1 MLRRRMGLLN
11 LPCIAPTVVAALLL
25 VSSVLIG
32 GCGGSAVMIDV
43 TVTGLPPESRLVQV
57 SAQLNGQFAN
67 EVTRSLSGAP
77 SSFLVRLPSGSR
89 GLLKLT
95 ASGLPENGCAEAE
108 GTAEQTID
116 ADATYKLTIALQ
128 PLAVPSC
135 QVAVELV
142 GPGEGSVRMSAD
154 GVSDMNCVRT
164 CAGSGGCTTPTRC
177 TMRTRYAGEVRMQA
191 SPGGSSYF
199 SNWAGVCSGREVC
212 KRTVE
217 RAENVVR
224 ANFINPPVC
233 SGGNW
238 CWDYPLPQ
246 GGNLYNVKA
255 RAANDVWAVGDS
267 GLILH
272 WDGSR
277 WAQVSSGQTGEIRSI
292 ALGPNGTTFFGGY
305 TQFLMKW
312 DGQTIDKGAYVGKPA
327 SLMWTADGN
336 EIWYSEDFFGEA
348 NTGLYRLR
356 GDTGNI
362 DDFMMPMTKIY
373 EIWGI
378 NKDDVWISAGDKLY
392 RWNGSSLSERP
403 IPANSEIYGLTGFSW
418 DDIWG
423 IGNGLYHWD
432 GMSWALANSEIKGTA
447 IGASSP
453 NDMWIFGDKLYRFNG
468 KSWNGF
474 EYPKNNQSVSYAGND
489 FNNLWSVGNNGYIS
503 HWDGQKWFEIASR
516 EDGYLYSLWGSSP
529 NDVWAAGD
537 PKNILHWDGVSWSEL
552 RISEDGRWRAIWGTS
567 ANDVLICGAT
577 CYHWNGSTWAQVS
590 HPKLGE
596 TVVSLWGTSNQSV
609 WATTGLGK
617 IYYWNGILWAEQ
629 FPEQGLPAWSKMW
642 GNSDSN
648 VWCVLDNNSYHFDG
662 KSWKKI
668 ELVPRNLGALFSVFG
683 FSDNDVWAVG
693 MPGLIMHWDGASWS
707 RKSVGILDVL
717 PMDNY
722 LSGFWGSSPSDSWVI
737 GPRGLMLRAY
747 RDVFNPVP
755 TGTVN
760 RLWTIWGA
768 GPQDVWVAGE
778 RSTILRYRP

>member
-25 VSSVLIG
+25 VSSLLVG

-67 EVTRSLSGAP
+67 EVTRALSGAP

-108 GTAEQTID
+108 GTAEQIID

-154 GVSDMNCVRT
+154 GVSDVNCFRT
-164 CAGSGGCTTPTRC
+164 CAGSAGCTTPTRC

-191 SPGGSSYF
+191 TPGGSSYF

-292 ALGPNGTTFFGGY
+292 ALGPNGSAFFGGY

-312 DGQTIDKGAYVGKPA
+312 NGQTIDKGPYTGKPV

-348 NTGLYRLR
+348 NTGLYRLLAS
-356 GDTGNI
+356 TGNI

-373 EIWGI
+373 DIWGI
-378 NKDDVWISAGDKLY
+378 EKNDVWVAAGDRIY
-392 RWNGSSLSERP
+392 RWNGSSLTERP
-403 IPANSEIYGLTGFSW
+403 IPPNAEIYGLTGFNRE
-418 DDIWG
+418 DVWG

-432 GMSWALANSEIKGTA
+432 GISWALVTSEVEGTKIGGTA
-447 IGASSP
+447 PS
-453 NDMWIFGDKLYRFNG
+453 DMWIFGDKLYKSNG
-468 KSWNGF
+468 TSWIPF
-474 EYPKNNQSVSYAGND
+474 EYLSNNKSSSYSGTQ
-489 FNNLWSVGNNGYIS
+489 FNELWSVGSNGYIS
-503 HWDGQKWFEIASR
+503 RWNGRIWTEMASS
-516 EDGYLYSLWGSSP
+516 EDGYLYSLWGSSA

-537 PKNILHWDGVSWSEL
+537 PKSILHWDGTSWSGQK
-552 RISEDGRWRAIWGTS
+552 ISDDSLWRAIWGS
-567 ANDVLICGAT
+567 EANDVWLCGVSCA
-577 CYHWNGSTWAQVS
+577 HWDGKQWLPAPQ
-590 HPKLGE
+590 PKQQE
-596 TVVSLWGTSNQSV
+596 TVLSLWGASSTSIWAATHAGNIYHWDGQS
-609 WATTGLGK
+609 
-617 IYYWNGILWAEQ
+617 
-629 FPEQGLPAWSKMW
+629 WSVQYSSGTMFGWPKLW
-642 GNSDSN
+642 GNSEKN
-648 VWCVLDNNSYHFDG
+648 IWCLTDNASYHYNG
-662 KSWKKI
+662 TSWMKNEVI
-668 ELVPRNLGALFSVFG
+668 PANSGVLFSVFG
-683 FSDNDVWAVG
+683 FSNNDLWSVG
-693 MPGLIMHWDGASWS
+693 MPGLIMHWDGMSWS
-707 RKSVGILDVL
+707 KRSVGILDVL

-722 LSGFWGSSPSDSWVI
+722 FSGFWGSSPSDSWVI

-768 GPQDVWVAGE
+768 GPQDIWVAGE